1 MVNSLIHTYE
11 LSSAALHLGD
21 LGLLQN
27 ARVRR
32 GGFQPHEGQKQE
44 TGNGNEG
51 TQNEERRGVAA
62 ESRVK
67 KADECRPDDPTELAD
82 G

>member
-1 MVNSLIHTYE
+1 M

-21 LGLLQN
+21 FGLFQSARLQ
-27 ARVRR
+27 RR

-44 TGNGNEG
+44 TGNGNES
-51 TQNEERRGVAA
+51 TQNEERRGIAA